1 MVGTSFKRV
10 IRNAFTN
17 FWRNGWVSVATIL
30 VMVLAILMV
39 GSLIMFQVLLNAT
52 LAEVEKKVDVSAYFK
67 QDAEENE
74 IFRIRGLLQGLS
86 EVREITYV
94 SQDEAL
100 AIFKE
105 RHKDN
110 ALISSALDELGEN
123 PLGAVLRIRAA
134 EQQNYESIVRFL
146 ENGGFDASLDKV
158 DYRQNEAIF
167 RRLEAVLALTRR
179 VGFGVSAVLGFVAFL
194 VAFNTIRLAIYTSRE
209 EISIMRLVGAST
221 WYVRGPF
228 LVEGAAHGFFAS
240 IISMLIFWPAT
251 LWMGPR
257 AREFFGGVDLFSFYT
272 QNLFLFFFA
281 LFMVGITI
289 GVFSSFVATRRYLKI

>member
-10 IRNAFTN
+10 VRNAFIN

-52 LAEVEKKVDVSAYFK
+52 LAEVERKVDVSAYFK
-67 QDAEENE
+67 QDAQENE
-74 IFRIRGLLQGLS
+74 IFRIRGLLQGLP

-94 SQDEAL
+94 SQEEAL

-146 ENGGFDASLDKV
+146 ENGGFDALDKV
-158 DYRQNEAIF
+158 DYRQNETIF
-167 RRLEAVLALTRR
+167 KRLEAVLSLTRR

-228 LVEGAAHGFFAS
+228 LVEGAVHGFFAS

-251 LWMGPR
+251 LWLGPR
-257 AREFFGGVDLFSFYT
+257 ARDFFGGVDLFSFYT

-289 GVFSSFVATRRYLKI
+289 GIFSSFVATRRYLKI

>member
-1 MVGTSFKRV
+1 MIGTSFKRV
-10 IRNAFTN
+10 IRNAFIN
-17 FWRNGWVSVATIL
+17 FWRNGWVSIATIL
-30 VMVLAILMV
+30 VMVLAILMA

-52 LAEVEKKVDVSAYFK
+52 LAEVEQKVDVSAYFK

-86 EVREITYV
+86 EVREIAYV

-123 PLGAVLRIRAA
+123 PLGAVLRIRAN

-146 ENGGFDASLDKV
+146 ENGGFDALDKV

-167 RRLEAVLALTRR
+167 KRLEAVLALTRR

-251 LWMGPR
+251 LWLGPR
-257 AREFFGGVDLFSFYT
+257 ARDFFGGVDLFSFYT

-289 GVFSSFVATRRYLKI
+289 GVFSSFIATRRYLKI